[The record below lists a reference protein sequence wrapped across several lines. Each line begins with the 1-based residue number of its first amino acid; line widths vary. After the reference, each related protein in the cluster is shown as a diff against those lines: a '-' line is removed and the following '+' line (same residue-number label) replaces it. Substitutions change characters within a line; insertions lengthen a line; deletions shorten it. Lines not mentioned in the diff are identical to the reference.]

1 MRKSFIAPALLL
13 FASVIGLAFGTSN
26 VAGVWQIIFNPFTDT
41 GSLSHQIV
49 WELRGTRIAA
59 AILVGASL
67 GIAGTLA
74 QGSTNNPLAEPTILG
89 TSAGAALGVLLGV
102 LSNLVEIGS
111 VGAVLFAACG
121 ALLVTTL
128 VFSLA
133 HSALSLITVGIGVSA
148 IVSAL
153 VGLTLTAV
161 NRPDARSISFWTFGS
176 FALVTPSDL
185 LILAPVLVLGALA
198 AWKLAPRLDLLSLG
212 DAAVRHIGQRPQR
225 IRYQSFIVLSILVA
239 ASVSLVGIISF
250 LALAAPHIARYLF
263 GPSNR
268 SVVFNS
274 AIVGALILL
283 VADIASRSVV
293 PPYELPIGL
302 LTSLIGAPILIAT
315 LKRGKDVWR

>member
-1 MRKSFIAPALLL
+1 MRKTFTALALLL
-13 FASVIGLAFGTSN
+13 IASIAGLAFGTSD
-26 VAGVWQIIFNPFTDT
+26 VANVWQFIFNPFTDT
-41 GSLSHQIV
+41 ASISHQIV

-89 TSAGAALGVLLGV
+89 TSAGAALAVLLGV

-161 NRPDARSISFWTFGS
+161 NRPDARSISFWTLGS
-176 FALVTPSDL
+176 FSLVTPSDL
-185 LILAPVLVLGALA
+185 LILAPILVVGAIA

-212 DAAVRHIGQRPQR
+212 DAAVRHIGQRPHR
-225 IRYQSFIVLSILVA
+225 IRFQSFIVLSILVA
-239 ASVSLVGIISF
+239 TSVSLVGTISF
-250 LALAAPHIARYLF
+250 LALAAPHIARYLT
-263 GPSNR
+263 GPKNSL
-268 SVVFNS
+268 VVVNS
-274 AIVGALILL
+274 ALIGALILL

-315 LKRGKDVWR
+315 LKRGKDV

>member
-1 MRKSFIAPALLL
+1 
-13 FASVIGLAFGTSN
+13 